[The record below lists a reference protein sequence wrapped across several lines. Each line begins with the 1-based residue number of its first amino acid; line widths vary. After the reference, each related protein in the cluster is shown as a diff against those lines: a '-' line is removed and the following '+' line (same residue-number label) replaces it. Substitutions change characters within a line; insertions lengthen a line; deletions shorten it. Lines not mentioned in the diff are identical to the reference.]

1 MVNDHSPSQKKT
13 NADELAT
20 QVGNRLQ
27 YRRGQLRL
35 NKSAIALRL
44 GVPLLVYEAFEK
56 GEHSPSAIQLARLA
70 ELLEVP
76 VLYFFEKLPL
86 AEAKRADDCG
96 CPTEESIV
104 YTVATA
110 QDRLAAIAAVF
121 QRLPFREQQC
131 LLSIAD
137 ALARGVKAGKQ

>member
-13 NADELAT
+13 NANELAT

-27 YRRGQLRL
+27 YRRAQLRL
-35 NKSAIALRL
+35 NKGAIALRL
-44 GVPLLVYEAFEK
+44 GVPLLIYEAFER
-56 GEHSPSAIQLARLA
+56 GEYSPSAAQLARLA

-76 VLYFFEKLPL
+76 VLYFFENLPL
-86 AEAKRADDCG
+86 AETKRANDCG
-96 CPTEESIV
+96 CRTEESIV
-104 YTVATA
+104 YTVATEH
-110 QDRLAAIAAVF
+110 DRVAAIAAVF

-137 ALARGVKAGKQ
+137 ALARGVKDSKQ